1 MHLFGE
7 PHIQPQDLAKM
18 KSCLKKPP
26 QSPQCHKRPSLREVI
41 RRASYRRVSTNIH
54 DEQLTMQSETTEHS
68 ISDSC
73 SSSRRVSE
81 SFRTLFARSQGSSH
95 RIFAGREKEKKSL
108 IKFGDVNI
116 REYEVTAGHHP
127 GGRSGVPIE
136 LGWKYNKLDPQ
147 PIDEYESHRSI
158 LRSSDITERKLT
170 PIDRRRIL
178 KEFGITDKEIWEA
191 TRHAAQLRNQ
201 RRRSLAAIDHDGLFH
216 ILEDM
221 RDGLKSVF
229 GCWNERSS
237 TCAVASSGIHPSF
250 WKEPRNFEALF
261 LLEQ

>member
-136 LGWKYNKLDPQ
+136 
-147 PIDEYESHRSI
+147 
-158 LRSSDITERKLT
+158 
-170 PIDRRRIL
+170 
-178 KEFGITDKEIWEA
+178 
-191 TRHAAQLRNQ
+191 
-201 RRRSLAAIDHDGLFH
+201 
-216 ILEDM
+216 
-221 RDGLKSVF
+221 V
-229 GCWNERSS
+229 SS
-237 TCAVASSGIHPSF
+237 TFSALLGFCNFNQCMEFIS
-250 WKEPRNFEALF
+250 PRMLLSLF
-261 LLEQ
+261 LFSSAGNTTNLTHNQSMNTNLTVQFYDPPT